1 MIAKKFIIF
10 VSLSGFLVSFFCG
23 GKAFSVSEYDE
34 IEVLKSDQKGV
45 VFKYSV
51 PEPTLANVRTNG
63 IDFDQISLDKCVLS
77 DSPGEPQL
85 PVRIVVIGVPPEAEI
100 EIEILERESE
110 ERSGVNLTSPLKIE
124 KSDKSRLGYEVSYQG
139 LDKAFMLDRFFPE
152 KIVALETPT
161 FLRNQRIVRL
171 KIYPIQYNPQRKT
184 IRYHPQLTISV
195 RFLGGTKEPQRTE
208 KDLFEKIYQHLLLNY
223 EESKTWRRTEER
235 RSFFKPGKVF
245 PFGDSENW
253 YKIVV
258 RENGIYKID
267 RTMLIQ
273 AGIPVNEIDPRT
285 FRIFSG
291 GGKTLPLENSNS
303 FLELSELSIFVS
315 GEDDGKFD
323 SDDFILFYGWSVND
337 WDYES
342 TGEKAS
348 FYTNPFTYDN
358 IFWLTFGGETS
369 FPQPPKRMEIKNG
382 DLREPDS
389 FPSYKFKSRVHVE
402 QDREQENYRDWY
414 WFKTASVRMFLS
426 LPGAVPNDS
435 NLLKVRTASVGKVDI
450 RVNQKPAKIIDSLS
464 SYTLRVASTSAFHGG
479 IIDTLDFSLSD
490 TVFLDYYEAEYW
502 RKFECYDRQLFFESP
517 EPRTIGV
524 GDVVQYNISNLFS
537 PQIYVFDV
545 TDKFEV
551 KLFDSLQIDTVGGEA
566 KFQDSVKMD
575 SKSRY
580 YLVDQSRLKKPVK
593 LFLDEG
599 SDLRNANN
607 QADFLII
614 THSDF
619 YDQTQSLKSWRTSF
633 NQMVVKTIKV
643 EDIYDEFS
651 GGLFD
656 PVAIRD
662 FLKYAYQK
670 WQKPAPAFVLLVGDG
685 NYDFKNNLGT
695 GVPNFIPPFT
705 LDPSFSD
712 DMYVLFGNTLGMIIS
727 RVPVRSENEAEVVVN
742 KIISY
747 ESEPE
752 FGTWRNLVTL
762 VADDEWDKI
771 DEIDP
776 LWMFHT
782 RDAETLAKSHVPP
795 FFDLSKIY
803 LMEYPFDQNGEKS
816 QAEEAIINSFNSGSL
831 IINYIGHANPDV
843 WAHEHV
849 FKTAQDIPK
858 LNNERKLPLV
868 YMATCL
874 SGFFFSPYTEGMAE
888 ELLRAEGKGAIATI
902 SAVLK
907 VTAEPNVALN
917 YKVYDLLLY
926 DSLSVGEAL
935 FTAKILRKL
944 DDNDR
949 EYALFGDPVL
959 RLGIPSLE
967 VKLTQVTPDTL
978 SALSLVNIKGEVWER
993 QGSLKGDFNGR
1004 AYILGFDSQ
1013 RKNVHEVKTS
1023 DTHVGS
1029 VSYDLP
1035 GLVIFRGE
1043 TLVEGGRFYANFVVP
1058 KDISYGG
1065 NTGRVSVYVF
1075 SAKGGSAYGG
1085 NENQDG
1091 AGAQDS
1097 LVILGSDT
1105 TVVDTTGP
1113 EVTISFEE
1121 NPNFMEGDV
1130 IPPSATLRL
1139 SITDE
1144 HGINITGELGHGITL
1159 VLDQDY
1165 QHEFDL
1171 TKNFQY
1177 DLGSFQKGGLSYRLP
1192 NLSEGGHVLSIKAWD
1207 NANNSSLVSVRVEVR
1222 AQKEFEL
1229 TQVMNYPNPFSKE
1242 TNFYYHLSSS
1252 AERVEIEIFTL
1263 AGRLIKHLPNA
1274 SKEAGINFSTTW
1286 DGKDQDGD
1294 QVANGVYIYKV
1305 TAEGRIDGEAKK
1317 KEVFGKAVV
1326 LR

>member
-1 MIAKKFIIF
+1 LIAKKFIIF

-23 GKAFSVSEYDE
+23 VKAFSISEYDE
-34 IEVLKSDQKGV
+34 FQVLKSDQDGIL
-45 VFKYSV
+45 FKYSV
-51 PEPTLANVRTNG
+51 PEPTLANARING

-100 EIEILERESE
+100 EVEILEEE
-110 ERSGVNLTSPLKIE
+110 TQERSGVNLSSPLKIE
-124 KSDKSRLGYEVSYQG
+124 KSDKSRLGYQVSYQR
-139 LDKAFMLDRFFPE
+139 LDQVFMDDRFFPE
-152 KIVALETPT
+152 KIVSFDPPT

-208 KDLFEKIYQHLLLNY
+208 KDLFEKIYQNLLLNY
-223 EESKTWRRTEER
+223 EESRTWRRTEER
-235 RSFFKPGKVF
+235 RSFFKRGKVF

-273 AGIPVNEIDPRT
+273 AGVPVSEIDPRT

-291 GGKTLPLENSNS
+291 GGKTLPVEKSDSL
-303 FLELSELSIFVS
+303 LELSELSIFVS
-315 GEDDGKFD
+315 GEEDGSFD

-337 WDYES
+337 WDYDS

-348 FYTNPFTYDN
+348 YYTNPFTYDN

-369 FPQPPKRMEIKNG
+369 FKRMEIKNG
-382 DLREPDS
+382 DLKEPDPL
-389 FPSYKFKSRVHVE
+389 PSYKFKSRVHVE
-402 QDREQENYRDWY
+402 QDKETDNYRDWY

-450 RVNQKPAKIIDSLS
+450 RVNQDPAKIIDSLS
-464 SYTLRVASTSAFHGG
+464 SPTFRVASTSAFHGG
-479 IIDTLDFSLSD
+479 IVDTLDFSFSD
-490 TVFLDYYEAEYW
+490 TVFLDYYEVEYW
-502 RKFECYDRQLFFESP
+502 RKFECHDRQLFFESP
-517 EPRTIGV
+517 PSLA

-551 KLFDSLQIDTVGGEA
+551 KLFDSLQIVGGEA

-580 YLVDQSRLKKPVK
+580 YLVDLSRLKKPVK

-599 SDLRNANN
+599 SDLRNALN

-614 THSDF
+614 TYSDF
-619 YDQTQSLKSWRTSF
+619 YDQVQSLKSWRTSF
-633 NQMVVKTIKV
+633 NQMQVKTIKV

-662 FLKYAYQK
+662 FLKYAYQE

-712 DMYVLFGNTLGMIIS
+712 DMYVLFGNTLGMTIS

-742 KIISY
+742 KIIDY

-752 FGTWRNLVTL
+752 FGTWRNLITL
-762 VADDEWDKI
+762 VADDEWDRVG
-771 DEIDP
+771 EIDP

-782 RDAETLAKSHVPP
+782 RDTEALAKSHLPSS
-795 FFDLSKIY
+795 FNLSKIY

-831 IINYIGHANPDV
+831 IVNYIGHANPDV

-858 LNNERKLPLV
+858 LNNKRKLPLV

-888 ELLRAEGKGAIATI
+888 ELLRTEGKGAIATI

-907 VTAEPNVALN
+907 VTAEPNAALN

-935 FTAKILRKL
+935 FTAKLLRHL

-949 EYALFGDPVL
+949 EYALFGDPVM
-959 RLGIPSLE
+959 RLGMPGLE

-978 SALSLVNIKGEVWER
+978 SALSLVNIKGVVRER
-993 QGSLKGDFNGR
+993 GGDLNTNFNGK

-1013 RKNVHEVKTS
+1013 RKNVHEIKTN
-1023 DTHVGS
+1023 TGS
-1029 VSYDLP
+1029 NYVSYDLP

-1043 TLVEGGRFYANFVVP
+1043 ALVEDGRFDANFVVP

-1065 NTGRVSVYVF
+1065 NTGRVSVYVL
-1075 SAKGGSAYGG
+1075 
-1085 NENQDG
+1085 NENYDG

-1130 IPPSATLRL
+1130 IPPSATLLL

-1159 VLDQDY
+1159 VIDQDY

-1177 DLGSFQKGGLSYRLP
+1177 DLGSFQKGGLSYQLS
-1192 NLSEGGHVLSIKAWD
+1192 NLSEGEHVLSIKAWD

-1222 AQKEFEL
+1222 TRKEFEL

-1242 TNFYYHLSSS
+1242 TNFYYHLSSN

-1263 AGRLIKHLPNA
+1263 AGRLIKHFPNA